1 MRFVACVASFGYLL
15 YELPQQNNR
24 SHEPGNTN
32 QIKIMAKKNFTG
44 VVYSTDPD
52 FQYQENGAQAAQ
64 TLPPQQQNLK
74 IYLDRKGGSKLVTRV
89 TDFIGTDADL
99 ELIGK
104 KLKTK
109 CGVGGSVKDGEI
121 LIQGDFRDKILTLL
135 QTDGYKA
142 KKAGG

>member
-1 MRFVACVASFGYLL
+1 
-15 YELPQQNNR
+15 
-24 SHEPGNTN
+24 
-32 QIKIMAKKNFTG
+32 MAKKNFTG
-44 VVYSTDPD
+44 IMYSTDPD
-52 FQYQENGAQAAQ
+52 FQYQEEGGNDMQ

-89 TDFIGTDADL
+89 NGFIGTVNDL
-99 ELIGK
+99 ETIGK

-121 LIQGDFRDKILTLL
+121 LIQGDFRDKVLNLL

>member
-1 MRFVACVASFGYLL
+1 
-15 YELPQQNNR
+15 
-24 SHEPGNTN
+24 
-32 QIKIMAKKNFTG
+32 MAKKNFTG

-52 FQYQENGAQAAQ
+52 FQYQETSGGGAE

-74 IYLDRKGGSKLVTRV
+74 IYLDRKGGSKLVTRIAG
-89 TDFIGTDADL
+89 FISADADL
-99 ELIGK
+99 EALGK
-104 KLKTK
+104 KLKSK

-121 LIQGDFRDKILTLL
+121 LIQGDFRDKIMVLL

>member
-1 MRFVACVASFGYLL
+1 
-15 YELPQQNNR
+15 
-24 SHEPGNTN
+24 
-32 QIKIMAKKNFTG
+32 MAKKNFTG

-52 FQYQENGAQAAQ
+52 FHYQEDGGGEAQ

-74 IYLDRKGGSKLVTRV
+74 IYLDRKGGSKLVTRIAG
-89 TDFIGTDADL
+89 FIGTDTDL
-99 ELIGK
+99 EGLGK

-109 CGVGGSVKDGEI
+109 CGVGGSAKDGEI